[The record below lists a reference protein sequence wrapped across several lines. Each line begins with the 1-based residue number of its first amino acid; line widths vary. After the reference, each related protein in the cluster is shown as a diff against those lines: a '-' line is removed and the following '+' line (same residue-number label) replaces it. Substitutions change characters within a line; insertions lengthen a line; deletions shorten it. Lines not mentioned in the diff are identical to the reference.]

1 MDYRDSA
8 EEAEYRSGLRAWLA
22 ANVPA
27 PASGPTTPDEDA
39 AIRLAWHKKL
49 FLGGYIGQS
58 WPVEWG
64 GKGLSPA
71 MDAILNEETGNF
83 NAPPLP
89 GTAGYIGRALQM
101 YGTDEQRKQFL
112 PSTISGDIQ
121 WCQGFSEPSAGSD
134 LAALRTKAVRE
145 GDEYVVNGH
154 KMWTSSGQYSDWCLL
169 LARTD
174 SEAPKHKGISA
185 FLVDM
190 KSPGI
195 TVSPIVLADGSPETT
210 EVFWDDVRIPAAQRL
225 GEEGE
230 GWRIAMTTVSYER
243 GPSDIGFISTY
254 RKNLSALEDRAREAG
269 LTDSPQVRADLAR
282 AYVRGEVLRL
292 NVLQQLSMRVSGRPP
307 GEEGSISKM
316 LWTESEQELQHLALK
331 LFGPEVVTGRRNDY
345 LHRYFNSRPIS
356 VYGGSAQI
364 QRNIIAQRLLGM
376 PRK

>member
-8 EEAEYRSGLRAWLA
+8 EEAEYRAGLRAWLA
-22 ANVPA
+22 DNVPPGHQNA
-27 PASGPTTPDEDA
+27 TTQDDRA
-39 AIRLAWHKKL
+39 AVAHAWHKKL
-49 FLGGYIGQS
+49 YEGGYIGQS

-101 YGTDEQRKQFL
+101 YGTDEQRTQLL
-112 PSTISGDIQ
+112 PPTISGDIH

-134 LAALRTKAVRE
+134 LAALRTRAVRD

-154 KMWTSSGQYSDWCLL
+154 KMWTSGGQYSDWCLL

-174 SEAPKHKGISA
+174 PDVPKHKGISA

-190 KSPGI
+190 RSPGI
-195 TVSPIVLADGSPETT
+195 TVQPIVLADGSPETS
-210 EVFWDDVRIPAAQRL
+210 EVFWDDVRIPANQRL
-225 GEEGE
+225 GDEGE

-254 RKNLSALEDRAREAG
+254 RKNLAELEETAAKKG
-269 LTDSPQVRADLAR
+269 LTDDRETQARLAR
-282 AYVRGEVLRL
+282 AYVLGEVLRL
-292 NVLQQLSMRVSGRPP
+292 NVLQQLSLRISGRPP
-307 GEEGSISKM
+307 GEEGSISKQ
-316 LWTESEQELQHLALK
+316 LWTHTEQELQHLALD
-331 LFGPEVVTGRRNDY
+331 LFGADVVTGRRPDY
-345 LHRYFNSRPIS
+345 LHRYFMSRPIS
-356 VYGGSAQI
+356 VYGGSSQI
-364 QRNIIAQRLLGM
+364 QKNIIAQRLLEM